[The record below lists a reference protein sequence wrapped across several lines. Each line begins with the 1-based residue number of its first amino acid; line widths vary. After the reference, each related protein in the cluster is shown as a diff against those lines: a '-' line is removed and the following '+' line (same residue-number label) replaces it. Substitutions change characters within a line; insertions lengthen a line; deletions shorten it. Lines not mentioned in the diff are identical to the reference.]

1 MYLVFESK
9 KIFSSLCFPHLTSCT
24 ICSWIYNHRTNE
36 QKDLNPAW
44 TSEFLEHILTY
55 GAGHLPSSCCRLA
68 LLTNRA
74 ARCCWWDGK
83 ALGLLEGN
91 YGISSWGVMC
101 SFCHTNAAQMHVFV
115 VYTHSFPAEDIYWC
129 MSRFSLSRMTI
140 CLMSLIFVILLMF
153 SLSISARR
161 CASLSTSQCESQSTE
176 HFPHSKANPKMTPS
190 LGNAVIYLRGSRR
203 ICRACFKH

>member
-1 MYLVFESK
+1 MEPRHCRAVLSAG
-9 KIFSSLCFPHLTSCT
+9 HLTS
-24 ICSWIYNHRTNE
+24 SY
-36 QKDLNPAW
+36 
-44 TSEFLEHILTY
+44 
-55 GAGHLPSSCCRLA
+55 CRLA

-91 YGISSWGVMC
+91 YGISSRGVMC

-115 VYTHSFPAEDIYWC
+115 VYMHSFSAENIYWC

-140 CLMSLIFVILLMF
+140 CLVSLIFVILLMF
-153 SLSISARR
+153 SLSISVRR

-176 HFPHSKANPKMTPS
+176 HFTHSKANPKMTPS